1 MVVILMIE
9 KLKAIKEKFLKVS
22 IKDRN
27 LWREYSAQVAII
39 SSVVT
44 IISFCAPS
52 SSSWK
57 WRIGSSILFIFFLMS
72 LFIYDWYRA
81 NQTQY
86 AYLKINGTN
95 VNVQIGDIFDQEG
108 IKIIGVNNYIDLVAD
123 DVIIAKA
130 TLHGQFIMRH
140 ENEIDEIKKA
150 INTSSTLILE
160 DNSDRSDQQ
169 SYDYGS
175 CVLYKDFI
183 LTVLTKFDL
192 KNKAYTS
199 IQEYIQFWMTF
210 WTNID
215 VLYNSR
221 TINIPILGAG
231 QTRFRGIKPE
241 KQELIEIGLWTLKE
255 SGFHNNYSDK
265 SINFIIYEGDVPEI
279 DFYRIQKTFQ

>member
-1 MVVILMIE
+1 MIE
-9 KLKAIKEKFLKVS
+9 ILKAIKEKFSKVS

-27 LWREYSAQVAII
+27 LRKEYSAQVAII
-39 SSVVT
+39 SSIVT

-52 SSSWK
+52 FSSWK
-57 WRIGSSILFIFFLMS
+57 WRIGFSILFIFFLMS

-81 NQTQY
+81 NQTKY

-95 VNVQIGDIFDQEG
+95 VNVKIGDIFTQDG
-108 IKIIGVNNYIDLVAD
+108 LKIIGVNNYIDLVAD
-123 DVIIAKA
+123 DVIIAKT

-150 INTSSTLILE
+150 INTSSTLILDE
-160 DNSDRSDQQ
+160 NSDRCDQQ

-175 CVLYKDFI
+175 CVLYKDYI

-192 KNKAYTS
+192 RNKAYTS
-199 IQEYIQFWMTF
+199 VQEYIQFWMTL
-210 WTNID
+210 WMNID

-255 SGFHNNYSDK
+255 SGFHNNYADK
-265 SINFIIYEGDVPEI
+265 SINFIIYEGDAPEI